1 VRTVHVPAD
10 KSITH
15 RALLLAGAASGRSRI
30 ENPLGG
36 ADCRSTA
43 RVLRRLGVLVS
54 PLREGTEA
62 VRITGGWERWRS
74 PAAPLDCGNSG
85 TTARLLMGMLAGRP
99 IRAVLTGDDSLR
111 GRPMRRV
118 MDPLEAAGA
127 DLREMEAPDRLPVRV
142 AGALLRSTEH
152 RSAVPSAQV
161 KSAVLLAAVAAGTAA
176 TVEEPELSRDHT
188 ERMLRTLGLEVHT
201 DIAADGRARISLPAN
216 DRPLPPLTMRVP
228 GDPSSAAFLA
238 ALPSL
243 LGRGGLRIPGV
254 GVNPT
259 RTGFLDAARRM
270 GAELALEHERAEGSE
285 PVADLVAAPG
295 RLAGV
300 EIGAAEIGRMIDELP
315 VIGVLAA
322 RARGETR
329 VTGAAELRVK
339 ESDRIALLAM
349 NLRALGGRA
358 EELPDGLVIEG
369 GQAPLRGSVATGH
382 DHRIAMAFGVLGLAP
397 GCAISI
403 DHPESA
409 GISYPGF
416 WQALRAFAP
425 GRAGH
430 TAVATETG

>member
-62 VRITGGWERWRS
+62 VRVTGGWERWRS
-74 PAAPLDCGNSG
+74 PSAPLDCGNSG

-111 GRPMRRV
+111 NRPMRRV

-142 AGALLRSTEH
+142 AGALLRPTEH
-152 RSAVPSAQV
+152 RSDVPSAQV
-161 KSAVLLAAVAAGTAA
+161 KSAVLLAAVAAGSGA

-201 DIAADGRARISLPAN
+201 EIAADGSARITLPAS
-216 DRPLPPLTMRVP
+216 DRPLPSLTMRVP

-259 RTGFLDAARRM
+259 RTGFLDAVRRM
-270 GAELALEHERAEGSE
+270 GAELALEHERTEGSE

-295 RLAGV
+295 RLSGV

-329 VTGAAELRVK
+329 VTGAGELRVK
-339 ESDRIALLAM
+339 ESDRIDAVVS
-349 NLRALGGRA
+349 NLRRLGVEA
-358 EELPDGLVIEG
+358 EELEDGFVIAG
-369 GQAPLRGSVATGH
+369 SHRPLRGWVRTGG
-382 DHRIAMAFGVLGLAP
+382 DHRIAMAFGLLAALPGNEIDIDDP
-397 GCAISI
+397 GCAEVSF
-403 DHPESA
+403 
-409 GISYPGF
+409 PGY
-416 WQALRAFAP
+416 WRIL
-425 GRAGH
+425 
-430 TAVATETG
+430 TEAVDG

>member
-62 VRITGGWERWRS
+62 VRVTGGWERWRS
-74 PAAPLDCGNSG
+74 PSAPLDCGNSG
-85 TTARLLMGMLAGRP
+85 TTARLLMGMLAGP
-99 IRAVLTGDDSLR
+99 TDSR
-111 GRPMRRV
+111 GADRRRLAPGNRPMRRV

-127 DLREMEAPDRLPVRV
+127 ELREMEAPDRLPVRV
-142 AGALLRSTEH
+142 AGALLRPTEH

-161 KSAVLLAAVAAGTAA
+161 KSADAARGGGRGIRCHGGGAGALPRPHRADAAC
-176 TVEEPELSRDHT
+176 
-188 ERMLRTLGLEVHT
+188 TLGIEVHT
-201 DIAADGRARISLPAN
+201 EIAANGSARITLPAS
-216 DRPLPPLTMRVP
+216 DRPLPPLTTRVP

-270 GAELALEHERAEGSE
+270 GAELALEHERDRGERAGRR
-285 PVADLVAAPG
+285 PG
-295 RLAGV
+295 GGA
-300 EIGAAEIGRMIDELP
+300 GAA
-315 VIGVLAA
+315 
-322 RARGETR
+322 
-329 VTGAAELRVK
+329 
-339 ESDRIALLAM
+339 
-349 NLRALGGRA
+349 
-358 EELPDGLVIEG
+358 
-369 GQAPLRGSVATGH
+369 LRG
-382 DHRIAMAFGVLGLAP
+382 R
-397 GCAISI
+397 
-403 DHPESA
+403 
-409 GISYPGF
+409 
-416 WQALRAFAP
+416 
-425 GRAGH
+425 GRG
-430 TAVATETG
+430 GGDRPDDR